1 MNWSTHKVKFCDKDI
16 FFRWYRGGDKFTIV
30 FLHGLFHS
38 SRIFHEAPNYIYDA
52 NLIAVD
58 LPGFG
63 FSDSTAMDDE
73 TVFSDVLEVVLSS
86 VGVCGKLCIVAH
98 SIASTLILP
107 WINNVSKIIMI
118 EGNLLERHLIIAKQ
132 VVSYTDKEFQLYVYK
147 LRTFSSLILRI
158 EIENVSNLMARY
170 LAKDYKAFDPD
181 AARSL
186 CNLVL
191 HQFDN
196 ANLKETWTSY
206 SPKIQVIYGS
216 KGHYAHTICDL
227 EKMFLKS
234 SLHCINGAKHYPM
247 ICKPRDTYETI
258 SKILRL

>member
-1 MNWSTHKVKFCDKDI
+1 MNWSIHKVKVFDKDV
-16 FFRWYRGGDKFTIV
+16 FFRWHHGGNKCTIV
-30 FLHGLFHS
+30 FVHGLFHS
-38 SRIFHEAPNYIYDA
+38 SRIFHEAPTYVHDA

-63 FSDSTAMDDE
+63 FSDATVMDTE
-73 TVFSDVLEVVLSS
+73 TKFADILEVVLST
-86 VGVCGKLCIVAH
+86 VGVRGKLCIIAH
-98 SIASTLILP
+98 SIASTLVLP
-107 WINNVSKIIMI
+107 LIKNVSKIIMI

-132 VVSYTDKEFQLYVYK
+132 VVAYTDAEFQSYIYK
-147 LRTFSSLILRI
+147 LRTFGSLILRI
-158 EIENVSNLMARY
+158 EIENISNSMARY
-170 LAKDYKAFDPD
+170 LARDYKAFDSV

-186 CNLVL
+186 CELVL
-191 HQFDN
+191 HQFKN
-196 ANLKETWTSY
+196 KNLAETWTGC

-258 SKILRL
+258 SRIMRL